1 MGLSMSAASDNL
13 QTYQVLLSTLVT
25 EKSTFHRTAP
35 LNKFTFRVPV
45 AATKTLIRKAVQD
58 AFGVKVTAV
67 ATQRHKE
74 LAARFRFHKGFT
86 AEWKKAIV
94 TIDKEQTL
102 PV

>member
-1 MGLSMSAASDNL
+1 MNAASEML
-13 QTYQVLLSTLVT
+13 ETYQVLMSTLVT

-45 AATKTLIRKAVQD
+45 AATKTQIRKAVQD
-58 AFGVKVTAV
+58 AFGVRVIAV
-67 ATQRHKE
+67 ATQRYKE
-74 LAARFRFHKGFT
+74 LAARYRFHKGFT

-94 TIDKEQTL
+94 TVHKDQTL

>member
-1 MGLSMSAASDNL
+1 MNAASSML
-13 QTYQVLLSTLVT
+13 KSHQVLISTLVT

-45 AATKTLIRKAVQD
+45 AATKIQIREAVQE
-58 AFGVKVTAV
+58 AFGVKVVSV
-67 ATQRHKE
+67 ATQRYKE
-74 LAARFRFHKGFT
+74 LAARYRFHKGFT

-94 TIDKEQTL
+94 TVAKDQVL

>member
-1 MGLSMSAASDNL
+1 MNAASSML
-13 QTYQVLLSTLVT
+13 KSYQVLMSTLVT

-45 AATKTLIRKAVQD
+45 AATKIQIREAVQE
-58 AFGVKVTAV
+58 AFGVKVVSV
-67 ATQRHKE
+67 ATQRYKE
-74 LAARFRFHKGFT
+74 LAARYRFHKGFT

-94 TIDKEQTL
+94 TVAKDQVL

>member
-1 MGLSMSAASDNL
+1 MNAASEML
-13 QTYQVLLSTLVT
+13 ETYQVLLGVLVT

-45 AATKTLIRKAVQD
+45 AATKTQIRKAVQD
-58 AFGVKVTAV
+58 AFGVKVVAV
-67 ATQRHKE
+67 ATQRYKE
-74 LAARFRFHKGFT
+74 LAARYRFHKGFT

-94 TIDKEQTL
+94 TIHKEQTL

>member
-1 MGLSMSAASDNL
+1 MNAASSML
-13 QTYQVLLSTLVT
+13 KSHQVLISTLVT

-45 AATKTLIRKAVQD
+45 AATKIQIREAVQE
-58 AFGVKVTAV
+58 AFGVKVVSV
-67 ATQRHKE
+67 ATQRYKE
-74 LAARFRFHKGFT
+74 LVARYRFHKGFT

-94 TIDKEQTL
+94 TVAKDQVL

>member
-1 MGLSMSAASDNL
+1 MINAATDML
-13 QTYQVLLSTLVT
+13 ETHQVLMSTLVT

-45 AATKTLIRKAVQD
+45 AATKTQLRKAVQD
-58 AFGVKVTAV
+58 AFGVKVISV
-67 ATQRHKE
+67 ATQRYKE
-74 LAARFRFHKGFT
+74 LAARYRFHRGFT

-94 TIDKEQTL
+94 TIHKEQTL

>member
-1 MGLSMSAASDNL
+1 MMNAATDMLEN
-13 QTYQVLLSTLVT
+13 YQVLMSTLVT

-45 AATKTLIRKAVQD
+45 AATKIQIRNAVQD
-58 AFGVKVTAV
+58 AFGVKVISV
-67 ATQRHKE
+67 ATQRYKE
-74 LAARFRFHKGFT
+74 LAARYRFHRGFT

-94 TIDKEQTL
+94 TIHKEQTL

>member
-1 MGLSMSAASDNL
+1 MMNAASEML
-13 QTYQVLLSTLVT
+13 ETYQVLMSTLVT

-45 AATKTLIRKAVQD
+45 AATKTQIRKAVQD
-58 AFGVKVTAV
+58 AFGVKVIAV
-67 ATQRHKE
+67 ATQRYKE
-74 LAARFRFHKGFT
+74 LAARYRFHQGFT

-94 TIDKEQTL
+94 TVHKDQTL

>member
-1 MGLSMSAASDNL
+1 MLNSASNML
-13 QTYQVLLSTLVT
+13 ESYQVLMSTLVT

-45 AATKTLIRKAVQD
+45 AATKTQIRKAVQE
-58 AFGVKVTAV
+58 AFGVKVVSV
-67 ATQRHKE
+67 ATQRYKE
-74 LAARFRFHKGFT
+74 LAARYGFHRGFT

-94 TIDKEQTL
+94 TIHKEQTL

>member
-1 MGLSMSAASDNL
+1 MSAASDNL

-35 LNKFTFRVPV
+35 LNKFTFKVPV

-58 AFGVKVTAV
+58 AFGVKVVAV

-74 LAARFRFHKGFT
+74 QAARFRFHKGFT